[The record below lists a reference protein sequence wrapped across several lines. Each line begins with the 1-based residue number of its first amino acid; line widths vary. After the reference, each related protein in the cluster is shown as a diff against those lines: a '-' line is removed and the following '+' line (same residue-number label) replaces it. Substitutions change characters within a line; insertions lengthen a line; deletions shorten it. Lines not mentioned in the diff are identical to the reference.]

1 MKSRI
6 EPEYILQNYIA
17 MHSINC
23 IYSTHAHK
31 YLPITKSQS
40 DLENHWGKKV
50 FLFED
55 PPSGISWKE
64 MIISPRGPRPTQ
76 TWWDGR
82 PAQIL
87 THRNGH
93 KITSSAF
100 QMAHKP
106 TECATSSI
114 YLVCQMSQV
123 QLFTEHLAIRR
134 FLQSGSSTCWLFEPR
149 NFCPRQEETSLLQQ
163 LWFWIKMELTKC
175 L

>member
-1 MKSRI
+1 MNGWI
-6 EPEYILQNYIA
+6 EPEDILQNYI
-17 MHSINC
+17 NY

-31 YLPITKSQS
+31 YLPITKSLN

-50 FLFED
+50 FLSEG

-64 MIISPRGPRPTQ
+64 MIISPREPRPTQ

-87 THRNGH
+87 SHRNGH

-123 QLFTEHLAIRR
+123 LLFTGHLAIRR
-134 FLQSGSSTCWLFEPR
+134 FLQSGSSTCWLFEPQ
-149 NFCPRQEETSLLQQ
+149 NFCPRGNSSHHCFNSFGFKSK
-163 LWFWIKMELTKC
+163 WKW
-175 L
+175 

>member
-1 MKSRI
+1 MLTNSANNKITEWFGKSLR
-6 EPEYILQNYIA
+6 Q
-17 MHSINC
+17 
-23 IYSTHAHK
+23 
-31 YLPITKSQS
+31 
-40 DLENHWGKKV
+40 KV
-50 FLFED
+50 FFFED

-64 MIISPRGPRPTQ
+64 MIISPREPRPTQ

-123 QLFTEHLAIRR
+123 LLFTEHLAIRR

-149 NFCPRQEETSLLQQ
+149 NFCPRPEETLNIIASTVLVLNQNENDKMLNIWYLQAIDQ
-163 LWFWIKMELTKC
+163 SFIHKIKF
-175 L
+175 